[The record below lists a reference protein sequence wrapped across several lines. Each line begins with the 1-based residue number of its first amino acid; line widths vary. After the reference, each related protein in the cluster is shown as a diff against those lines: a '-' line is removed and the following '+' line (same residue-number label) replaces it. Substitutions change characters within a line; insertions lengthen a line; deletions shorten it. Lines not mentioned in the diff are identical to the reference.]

1 MHVREDI
8 PSKILKKHIFPNNI
22 EGLFVEINLRKSKWL
37 IFGTYHPPNQNDNYY
52 FDSLTKALDLY
63 NDYYDNFLLAGDFNA
78 EENEP
83 CLNLFLSQYDAK
95 NLVKD
100 KTCFK
105 SAANPSC
112 IDLLLT
118 NSPKSFQNTTVFSTG
133 LSDFHK
139 MALTVLKTKF
149 EKVKPKEIQYRYYK
163 NFAEDDFRNDLK
175 NHLTNCST
183 YEDFEKV
190 FLEVLQTHAPL
201 KKKYIRTNEVPYMT
215 KTLRKPSRKGPNLN
229 VNFVKL
235 NYLLTKKYIK
245 SKIIL

>member
-1 MHVREDI
+1 MQLLIKENIDILIVTETKIDDSFPMPQFFIKGYSEPYRLDRNKHGGGIMIYVREDI

-63 NDYYDNFLLAGDFNA
+63 NDYYDKFLLAGDFNA

-83 CLNLFLSQYDAK
+83 CLNSFLSQYDAK

-118 NSPKSFQNTTVFSTG
+118 NSPKSF
-133 LSDFHK
+133 
-139 MALTVLKTKF
+139 
-149 EKVKPKEIQYRYYK
+149 
-163 NFAEDDFRNDLK
+163 
-175 NHLTNCST
+175 
-183 YEDFEKV
+183 
-190 FLEVLQTHAPL
+190 
-201 KKKYIRTNEVPYMT
+201 
-215 KTLRKPSRKGPNLN
+215 
-229 VNFVKL
+229 
-235 NYLLTKKYIK
+235 
-245 SKIIL
+245 